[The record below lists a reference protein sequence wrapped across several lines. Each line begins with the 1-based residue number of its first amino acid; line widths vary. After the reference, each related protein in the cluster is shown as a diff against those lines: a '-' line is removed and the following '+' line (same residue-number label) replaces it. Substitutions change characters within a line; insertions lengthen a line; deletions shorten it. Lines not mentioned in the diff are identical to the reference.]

1 VALIGKGWVTFK
13 VPDALPKPNPKNST
27 MAQFGKGSSSSKG
40 KPSYFMSI
48 LGVTIVLL
56 FWGLLGLLFIYL
68 NNFRK
73 NLSENVKINVYL
85 TNTAGKAEIDSFI
98 NNLQNQ
104 PYTREVEF
112 TDKEKAKQIMIGS
125 KDESIDFGLIDE
137 MDNPLPNTITFSL
150 KSQYMI
156 PDTLEAITK
165 MLEKNTAIVGSTQYS
180 KDVVDAINK
189 SVKNIKIGL
198 LIAAIVLSILVVLLI
213 DNTIKLAMYSN
224 RFLIKTMQM
233 VGATRWFIA
242 KPLDIRAI
250 INGLISAAITIAIL
264 YGVVLLVEAK
274 LPIREFRDMPR
285 ILMLFAGIIVVGVVI
300 TFASTH
306 RSVIKYLRMKLDDLY

>member
-1 VALIGKGWVTFK
+1 
-13 VPDALPKPNPKNST
+13 
-27 MAQFGKGSSSSKG
+27 MAQFGKSISSGKG
-40 KPSYFMSI
+40 KPSYFMAI
-48 LGVTIVLL
+48 LGVTIVL
-56 FWGLLGLLFIYL
+56 FIWGLLGLIFIYL
-68 NNFRK
+68 NSFRK
-73 NLSENVKINVYL
+73 NMSENVKINVYL
-85 TNTAGKAEIDSFI
+85 TNSATKPEIDSFI
-98 NNLQNQ
+98 QNLRNQ
-104 PYTREVEF
+104 PFTREIEF

-156 PDTLEAITK
+156 PDTLVAITRD
-165 MLEKNTAIVGSTQYS
+165 LEKNTAIVGSTQYS

-198 LIAAIVLSILVVLLI
+198 MIAAVLLSILVVLLI

-264 YGVVLLVEAK
+264 YGVILLVETK
-274 LPIREFRDMPR
+274 LPIREFRDMTR
-285 ILMLFAGIIVVGVVI
+285 ISVLFASILVLGVLI
-300 TFASTH
+300 TLASTH
-306 RSVIKYLRMKLDDLY
+306 RSVIKYLKMKLDDLY

>member
-1 VALIGKGWVTFK
+1 
-13 VPDALPKPNPKNST
+13 
-27 MAQFGKGSSSSKG
+27 MAQFGKAISSGKG
-40 KPSYFMSI
+40 KPSYFMAI

-73 NLSENVKINVYL
+73 NLSENVKVNVYL
-85 TNTAGKAEIDSFI
+85 TNTASKTEIDSFI
-98 NNLQNQ
+98 SSLKNK

-150 KSQYMI
+150 KSEYMV
-156 PDTLEAITK
+156 PDTLVNITK
-165 MLEKNTAIVGSTQYS
+165 ELEKNTAIVGSTQYS

-264 YGVVLLVEAK
+264 YGVIMLVEAK

-285 ILMLFAGIIVVGVVI
+285 ILLLFAGILVVGVVI
-300 TFASTH
+300 TLASTH
-306 RSVIKYLRMKLDDLY
+306 RSVLKYLKMKLDDLY

>member
-1 VALIGKGWVTFK
+1 
-13 VPDALPKPNPKNST
+13 
-27 MAQFGKGSSSSKG
+27 MAQFGKSISSGKG
-40 KPSYFMSI
+40 KPSYFMAI
-48 LGVTIVLL
+48 LGVTIVL
-56 FWGLLGLLFIYL
+56 FIWGLLGLIFIYL
-68 NNFRK
+68 NSFRK
-73 NLSENVKINVYL
+73 NMSENVKINVYL
-85 TNTAGKAEIDSFI
+85 TNSATKPEIDSFI
-98 NNLQNQ
+98 QNLRNQ
-104 PYTREVEF
+104 PYTREVDF
-112 TDKEKAKQIMIGS
+112 TDKEKAKQIMVGS

-156 PDTLEAITK
+156 SDTLVAITRE
-165 MLEKNTAIVGSTQYS
+165 LEKNTAIVGSTQYS

-198 LIAAIVLSILVVLLI
+198 MIAAILLSILVVLLI

-264 YGVVLLVEAK
+264 YGVILLVEAK
-274 LPIREFRDMPR
+274 LPIREFRDMTR
-285 ILMLFAGIIVVGVVI
+285 ISVLFACIIVLGVVI
-300 TFASTH
+300 TLASTH
-306 RSVIKYLRMKLDDLY
+306 RSVIKYLKMKLDDLY

>member
-1 VALIGKGWVTFK
+1 
-13 VPDALPKPNPKNST
+13 
-27 MAQFGKGSSSSKG
+27 MAQFGKSISSGKG
-40 KPSYFMSI
+40 KPSYFMAI
-48 LGVTIVLL
+48 LGVTIVL
-56 FWGLLGLLFIYL
+56 FIWGLLGLIFIYL
-68 NNFRK
+68 NSFRK
-73 NLSENVKINVYL
+73 NMSENVKINVYL
-85 TNTAGKAEIDSFI
+85 TNSATKPEIDSFI
-98 NNLQNQ
+98 LNLRNQ
-104 PYTREVEF
+104 PFTREIEF

-156 PDTLEAITK
+156 PDTLVAITRD
-165 MLEKNTAIVGSTQYS
+165 LEKNTAIVGSTQYS

-198 LIAAIVLSILVVLLI
+198 MIAAVLLSILVVLLI

-264 YGVVLLVEAK
+264 YGVILLVETK
-274 LPIREFRDMPR
+274 LPIREFRDMAR
-285 ILMLFAGIIVVGVVI
+285 ISVLFASILVLGVLI
-300 TFASTH
+300 TLASTH
-306 RSVIKYLRMKLDDLY
+306 RSVIKYLKMKLDDLY